1 MNKLA
6 GTNSSKRSA
15 NLELLRI
22 LSMAMIITLH
32 YLLQG
37 GVLEAAPLGSLNYYI
52 VWVAEALCYVSVNC
66 FVLISGYFLVTSRFK
81 WKRFLELIF
90 QVLFYSIAIY
100 LVFCLAGVSE
110 FQLRSLLSGYL
121 FPLTHGQFWFITA
134 YLALYLI
141 FPFLNILIHGLTKTK
156 YLKLLLVLFVLFSF
170 IPTVFFFSTDIMGI
184 KGGYSL
190 GWFVFLYLIGGYI
203 RLYRVEKKNAKGKNL
218 LLYFAMTAAV
228 VFAKVAQQVL
238 LPKLLGTQT
247 EYWDFYRYNSVFVLI
262 GSVALFLFF
271 LKISIKKESASRWI
285 CAISSVT
292 FGIFLIHTH
301 YVTREWIWDDLLKPY
316 EYADSNWL
324 VLHLV
329 GSVVVVF
336 VACGLL
342 EKLRYY
348 LFRLIRF
355 DLLLEKLINVLSFIE
370 KACFSKLCKR
380 GEK

>member
-1 MNKLA
+1 MNKLERK
-6 GTNSSKRSA
+6 NPSKRSA

-22 LSMAMIITLH
+22 LSMMMIITLH

-52 VWVAEALCYVSVNC
+52 VWTAEALCYGSVNS

-81 WKRFLELIF
+81 WKRFLELVF
-90 QVLFYSIAIY
+90 QVLFYSIVIY
-100 LVFCLAGVSE
+100 LVFCIAGVSE
-110 FQLRSLLSGYL
+110 FQLSSLLSGYL

-134 YLALYLI
+134 YLALYLL

-156 YLKLLLVLFVLFSF
+156 YLKLLLVLFALFSF

-203 RLYRVEKKNAKGKNL
+203 RLHRQEKKGAKGKNL

-238 LPKLLGTQT
+238 LPKVLGKQT
-247 EYWDFYRYNSVFVLI
+247 EYWDFYQYNSVFVLI
-262 GSVALFLFF
+262 GSIALFLFF
-271 LKISIKKESASRWI
+271 LKVTIKKESVSRWI
-285 CAISSVT
+285 CGISSVT

-301 YVTREWIWDDLLKPY
+301 YITREWIWNDLLKPY

-329 GSVVVVF
+329 GSVVLVF
-336 VACGLL
+336 AACGLI
-342 EKLRYY
+342 EKLRCC
-348 LFRLIRF
+348 LFRLLRV
-355 DLLLEKLINVLSFIE
+355 DLLLEKLVNVFSFIE
-370 KACFSKLCKR
+370 KTCFSKLCKR